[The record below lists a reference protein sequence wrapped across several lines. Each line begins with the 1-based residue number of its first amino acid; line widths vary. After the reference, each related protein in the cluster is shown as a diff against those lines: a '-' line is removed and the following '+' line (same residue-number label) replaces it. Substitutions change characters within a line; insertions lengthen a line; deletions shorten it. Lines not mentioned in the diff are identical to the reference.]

1 MPLFFCACPF
11 SIFVLRSKRIGMLK
25 GITWGQFSIFILV
38 VTVIYYLYVYLR
50 FFTAD
55 VRRWL
60 RHKPTNSTGTNNT
73 DKEEK
78 TESTS
83 GQGELFKKE
92 VPENGED
99 KLFGLM
105 QQAITT
111 IRQVIAQ
118 GIENRLDRE
127 NLLDH
132 VREVLRDYRQL
143 KDTEYAETINNFLMR
158 VCSSEL
164 SLELGEGEA
173 AVLWR

>member
-11 SIFVLRSKRIGMLK
+11 SIFVLRSKRIDMLK

-38 VTVIYYLYVYLR
+38 VTIIYYLYVYLR

-55 VRRWL
+55 VGRWL
-60 RHKPTNSTGTNNT
+60 SRKRIDSSGKNKT
-73 DKEEK
+73 DKEGNM
-78 TESTS
+78 ESTS

-92 VPENGED
+92 VPENGDD
-99 KLFGLM
+99 KLFALM

-111 IRQVIAQ
+111 IRQLIAQ

-132 VREVLRDYRQL
+132 IREVLRDYRQL

-164 SLELGEGEA
+164 SLELEEGEV